1 MDNKRQWY
9 DSVLS
14 KLAVAY
20 PNAKPELEFANAF
33 ELLIATIL
41 SAQCTDK
48 RVNQC
53 TPALFRDHPDAKSI
67 AGMTQDQLIPY
78 IKSCGFYNTK
88 SKNIIICCKEIVEK
102 FGGNVPCTREEL
114 QSLAG
119 VGRKTAS
126 VVLANAFNIPAIAV
140 DTHVFRVSNRLGL
153 VNAKTPEAA
162 EQQLMEKI
170 PIEQWSD
177 AHHYILYHGRRV
189 CSSQRPKCAEC
200 TLNSLCKYYKEKNNA
215 VR

>member
-1 MDNKRQWY
+1 MDNRRQWY
-9 DSVLS
+9 SQVL
-14 KLAVAY
+14 KELALAY
-20 PNAKPELEFANAF
+20 PDAKPELDFTNAF

-67 AGMTQDQLIPY
+67 AKMTSDELIPY
-78 IKSCGFYNTK
+78 IKPCGFYNTK
-88 SKNIIICCKEIVEK
+88 SKNIISCCEDIVEK
-102 FGGNVPCTREEL
+102 FAGEVPGTREEL

-153 VNAKTPEAA
+153 ADAKTPEAV
-162 EQQLMEKI
+162 EQQLMENI
-170 PIEQWSD
+170 PVEQWSA
-177 AHHYILYHGRRV
+177 AHHYILFHGRRM
-189 CSSQRPKCAEC
+189 CSSQKPKCEKC
-200 TLNSLCKYYKEKNNA
+200 TLNSLCKYYKEKI
-215 VR
+215 